1 MGDEQP
7 RRPSEAD
14 AELERRIRA
23 ERKFSLSE
31 AIGRMA
37 GPGAMKGVSPVD
49 RRQQAVA
56 EIGEY
61 INRHLADGA
70 GILSG
75 VLHREVRESELLL
88 KGYEQPLVVLA
99 GYVRLVL
106 GSEYALRELVR
117 EADVEWGQVFGER
130 PRLDKEGCPPAPDDP
145 YTLES
150 VRAALVCL
158 VEGMTTV
165 GPTDGPGGG

>member
-7 RRPSEAD
+7 KRPSEAD
-14 AELERRIRA
+14 AELERLIRV

-31 AIGRMA
+31 AIGRLA
-37 GPGAMKGVSPVD
+37 GPGAMKGVSPID

-56 EIGEY
+56 EIEEY
-61 INRHLADGA
+61 IKRHLTDAA
-70 GILSG
+70 GVLSG
-75 VLHREVRESELLL
+75 VLHRHVRESEMLL
-88 KGYEQPLVVLA
+88 KGFEQPLVVLA

-106 GSEYALRELVR
+106 GSEYALNELVR
-117 EADVEWGQVFGER
+117 EADVEWGRVFGER

-150 VRAALVCL
+150 VRAALTQL
-158 VEGMTTV
+158 VGV
-165 GPTDGPGGG
+165 